1 MADVPCA
8 FGDIS
13 DSSPMTHGSAYFFLL
28 PNMRRDVVVAVMVA
42 VEALLLAA
50 RERDEDPGMKAET
63 MVGRVRADARR
74 RSDFDCRANVIV
86 FIRVSQICKFVSCEF
101 VSL

>member
-8 FGDIS
+8 LGDMS
-13 DSSPMTHGSAYFFLL
+13 VSSPMTHGSAYFFLL
-28 PNMRRDVVVAVMVA
+28 PNILRVVVVVMVV

-50 RERDEDPGMKAET
+50 RPLKIDDDDTGMKAET

-74 RSDFDCRANVIV
+74 RSDFDCRTNIV
-86 FIRVSQICKFVSCEF
+86 FYATLRGGLAQ
-101 VSL
+101 